1 MASPSMTNT
10 RRQLQKECSKALENY
25 VRIMREGCDLL
36 GAFKEGLIPEDQREK
51 VFAHRKQEVLAYT
64 AYTRTQ
70 TRLWSLLNRFR
81 PTSYPSIRRRP
92 SRIEIQEEWTCF
104 SGPRLGKVRSPR
116 VGTWAEPARMECG
129 RLRHEHWTG
138 H

>member
-1 MASPSMTNT
+1 MASPNMTNT

-36 GAFKEGLIPEDQREK
+36 DEFKEGLIPEDQREK

-70 TRLWSLLNRFR
+70 TRLWSLL
-81 PTSYPSIRRRP
+81 TDSD
-92 SRIEIQEEWTCF
+92 
-104 SGPRLGKVRSPR
+104 PRLIPLSDVPP
-116 VGTWAEPARMECG
+116 AE
-129 RLRHEHWTG
+129 
-138 H
+138 